1 MRRPFFHERP
11 TTIGFRFLAL
21 LPTRVGWQL
30 DKAARIDPSLDSGL
44 PPHSIRPRRVWLQ
57 HVFQVLEE
65 TWDRN
70 GRMRWRCVGYAVP
83 ADFIRRSPWEIARRR
98 LSSRA

>member
-21 LPTRVGWQL
+21 LPTRAGWQL
-30 DKAARIDPSLDSGL
+30 DKAPRIDPSPIGGL
-44 PPHSIRPRRVWLQ
+44 PPHPIRPCRVWLQ

-65 TWDRN
+65 TWDRH
-70 GRMRWRCVGYAVP
+70 GRCYWRCIGYAVP
-83 ADFIRRSPWEIARRR
+83 ADFVRRSPWTS
-98 LSSRA
+98 LKRALT